1 MSIFNLYTHSVY
13 EHVNVR
19 VKNMNISPVGKT
31 IIRQTMTESFAKQQ
45 LLKKRIMLG
54 SYLIET

>member
-13 EHVNVR
+13 EHVHVR
-19 VKNMNISPVGKT
+19 GKNMNISPVGKT
-31 IIRQTMTESFAKQQ
+31 IRQTMTESFAKQR
-45 LLKKRIMLG
+45 LLMKRVMLG

>member
-19 VKNMNISPVGKT
+19 GKNMNISPVGKT
-31 IIRQTMTESFAKQQ
+31 IRQTMTESFAKQQ
-45 LLKKRIMLG
+45 LLMKRVMLG
-54 SYLIET
+54 WYLIET